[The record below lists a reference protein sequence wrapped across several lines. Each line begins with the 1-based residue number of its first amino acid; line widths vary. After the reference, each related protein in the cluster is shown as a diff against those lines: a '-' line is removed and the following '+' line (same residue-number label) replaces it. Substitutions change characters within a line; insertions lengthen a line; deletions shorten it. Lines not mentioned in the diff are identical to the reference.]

1 MNQIIKVNNFTIIY
15 NYFPKAKTTI
25 VEAYVNNGCIFENK
39 DNAGISHLL
48 EHIVCEGWG
57 KCNGPC
63 IDYWKKK
70 GVQTNA
76 STGQTFINYYMHGLT
91 KYAEEIIDYICG
103 ISMKP
108 IMTLKRVKKEKIA
121 VKNELFSHLDYPET
135 KMYNALNKI
144 LFKNE
149 GLQIQDDLQLQLDN
163 LKKINLNQLKE
174 WTNKFYQP
182 GNMVF
187 IVSGNV
193 KKTLVQKTFR
203 NKLSKYK
210 NKSTESH
217 SIDLFQLGNQINF
230 VSDKSAK
237 GTTIHFVFPS
247 PLTQKDKEIHF
258 IKLFAKLVNSEI
270 TSILFKTLREKN
282 SLIYTLRFEENIY
295 GYGSYII
302 IKTQCK
308 NTKST
313 KKVVKLTIETLK
325 NLANGK
331 FDHEYLNYIKELY
344 LVEYLSQCQN
354 PVKISTRIGE
364 QYINQIH
371 NISNAKIFTHKEIAK
386 MIEDITFDEFI
397 IFIKKLLIF
406 ANMKIVYKG
415 PNKVF
420 NLHSLVQRKM

>member
-1 MNQIIKVNNFTIIY
+1 MDDQIIKVNNFTIIY

-313 KKVVKLTIETLK
+313 KKVENKIEL
-325 NLANGK
+325 
-331 FDHEYLNYIKELY
+331 E
-344 LVEYLSQCQN
+344 
-354 PVKISTRIGE
+354 
-364 QYINQIH
+364 INE
-371 NISNAKIFTHKEIAK
+371 KT
-386 MIEDITFDEFI
+386 D
-397 IFIKKLLIF
+397 
-406 ANMKIVYKG
+406 
-415 PNKVF
+415 
-420 NLHSLVQRKM
+420 